1 MSWLYSRA
9 LEVAYW
15 EANCSDGAP
24 SALSSVNHTP
34 LAFLPPDKMTAFSRL
49 SRSGMTFKPLTGD
62 HGADLLTWYL
72 GGFHARTSPSLARE
86 KVSLESEAGCGSTW
100 RESLAKLDLDTSSWR
115 TPHSSLLGDL
125 ELFSETWPRWG
136 MMRNGECWALDTPE
150 LVIDGI
156 EFGYWAT
163 PAARDYKDTPGMSK
177 TREKGRSRVDQT
189 ARQVY
194 ASLDGS
200 ELFTPPTAKETWMT
214 TCSFAADAQE
224 NMRNANA
231 LGLPWMTSMTTKS
244 ETESNTP
251 PKEPGGLLSADW
263 SEWLMGWPIG
273 WTDLKPLATVKF
285 QQWQLSHGEH

>member
-1 MSWLYSRA
+1 
-9 LEVAYW
+9 
-15 EANCSDGAP
+15 
-24 SALSSVNHTP
+24 
-34 LAFLPPDKMTAFSRL
+34 
-49 SRSGMTFKPLTGD
+49 
-62 HGADLLTWYL
+62 
-72 GGFHARTSPSLARE
+72 
-86 KVSLESEAGCGSTW
+86 
-100 RESLAKLDLDTSSWR
+100 
-115 TPHSSLLGDL
+115 
-125 ELFSETWPRWG
+125 
-136 MMRNGECWALDTPE
+136 MMRDGECWALDTPE

-244 ETESNTP
+244 ETESNTQ

-273 WTDLKPLATVKF
+273 WTDLKPLATDKF

>member
-9 LEVAYW
+9 LVEESSVDI
-15 EANCSDGAP
+15 CLDGAQ
-24 SALSSVNHTP
+24 SALWSGTHTQQ
-34 LAFLPPDKMTAFSRL
+34 ASWLPARTTGACLL
-49 SRSGMTFKPLTGD
+49 SRSGMTFKPLTDD
-62 HGADLLTWYL
+62 HGADLLTWCL
-72 GGFHARTSPSLARE
+72 GGSLAKTSPSSARE

-100 RESLAKLDLDTSSWR
+100 HESLAKLDLDTSSWR
-115 TPHSSLLGDL
+115 TLHYSLLGGL
-125 ELFSETWPRWG
+125 ELFSGTWPRWG
-136 MMRNGECWALDTPE
+136 IMRNGECWALDTPE

-177 TREKGRSRVDQT
+177 TREKGRGRVDQT

-200 ELFTPPTAKETWMT
+200 GLFTPPTAKETWMT
-214 TCSFAADAQE
+214 TCSFAADVQG
-224 NMRNANA
+224 NMPNADA
-231 LGLPWMTSMTTKS
+231 PGQPWMTSMITKS

-273 WTDLKPLATVKF
+273 WTDLKPLATAKF